1 MLPNNKI
8 DSLNKTTPQTVCKSI
23 RLIKKY
29 PNRRLYDIKTST
41 YITLEDIRNF
51 VVSSEK
57 IQVIDAKTGE
67 NLTRSVY
74 LQIVLEAEAGG
85 EPLFTED
92 ALICMIR
99 FYGNTFQGTIG
110 SFLEKNI
117 RAFLDVQIKLQEQN
131 KLLLTAK
138 MYHPEVWIN
147 LLSTPNSATQTMM
160 GTYLEHSKQAF
171 AQMQEALQVQTLA
184 LFTSFGTVESSTKLE
199 SELKS

>member
-1 MLPNNKI
+1 MPPNNKI
-8 DSLNKTTPQTVCKSI
+8 DSSNRATPMVEVLCKSI

-29 PNRRLYDIKTST
+29 PNRRLYDTKTST

-57 IQVIDAKTGE
+57 IQIVDAKTGE

-74 LQIVLEAEAGG
+74 LQIVLEAEACG

-117 RAFLDVQIKLQEQN
+117 RAFLDVQTKLQEQN
-131 KLLLTAK
+131 KLLLTTK
-138 MYHPEVWIN
+138 VYHPDTWIS
-147 LLSTPNSATQTMM
+147 LLGTPNPATQTMV

-171 AQMQEALQVQTLA
+171 SHMQEALQVQTLA
-184 LFTSFGTVESSTKLE
+184 LFTSFGSGEPS
-199 SELKS
+199 KSD